1 MTAAQ
6 STDLAITRTIRAPR
20 DKVFAAFVQPDLL
33 SRWFGQ
39 RGAAVT
45 QAMLD
50 VRVGGRYRIS
60 MRPRSGETYTVGG
73 EYREVRAPERLV
85 FTWRW
90 EGEAMGAMGESLV
103 TVTFAQHGDDTE
115 VRVLHTGLPNAAA
128 RDAHAQGWNGGLSK
142 LVDATNA
149 RGSAASVFVYGDPR
163 STYVR
168 SARMALAEKGVAYTL
183 EPCAPHSDT
192 LAALHPF
199 GRVPALRDGDFAL
212 FETTAIVRYVDEAFD
227 GPSLVA
233 GNLRTRALMEQWA
246 SAINAYMYDTMV
258 RRYVLQYVFP
268 RGAEGKP
275 DRAVI
280 DAAMKEMP
288 KQLALLDDAY
298 GARNTLAGD
307 TVTLAD
313 LLLAPI
319 VCYLAMFPEARAALA
334 DVPNVRRAHDW
345 IAQRESFTATMPP
358 R

>member
-1 MTAAQ
+1 MTAA
-6 STDLAITRTIRAPR
+6 SSSDVAITRTIRAPR

-39 RGAAVT
+39 RGSSVT

-60 MRPRSGETYTVGG
+60 MQPRSGETYTVGG

-103 TVTFAQHGDDTE
+103 TVTFAQQGDDTE

-128 RDAHAQGWNGGLSK
+128 RDGHAQGWNSGLSK
-142 LVDATNA
+142 LVDATDV
-149 RGSAASVFVYGDPR
+149 RGSAASVVVYGNPR
-163 STYVR
+163 SSYVR
-168 SARMALAEKGVAYTL
+168 SARMALVEKGVAYTL
-183 EPCAPHSDT
+183 EPCAPHSDA

-199 GRVPALRDGDFAL
+199 GRVPAFRDGEFAL
-212 FETTAIVRYVDEAFD
+212 FETTAIVRYIDEAFD
-227 GPSLVA
+227 GPSLIA
-233 GNLRTRALMEQWA
+233 GNPRTRAQMEQWA
-246 SAINAYMYDTMV
+246 SAINAYMYDTMI
-258 RRYVLQYVFP
+258 RRYVLQYIFAK
-268 RGAEGKP
+268 GADGKP
-275 DRAVI
+275 DRVVI

-288 KQLALLDDAY
+288 KQLGLLDNAY
-298 GARNTLAGD
+298 GPRNTLAGD

-313 LLLAPI
+313 VLLAPI
-319 VCYLAMFPEARAALA
+319 VFYLGMFPESKAALA
-334 DVPNVRRAHDW
+334 NVPNVRRAHDW
-345 IAQRESFTATMPP
+345 IAQRESFKATMPP